1 MSTAATFRSRL
12 VAREPLYGAWSV
24 IPSPFSVRLLASGGV
39 DYVVTDLQHGGAT
52 EHDLPGMTDA
62 IRIAGAA
69 PVGRVRHAH
78 PADIGRALDLGC
90 EGVIVPNV
98 DSAAQARD
106 VAAAVRYPPAGRR
119 SAGGVLAARDPFCLV
134 MVESAEALADLDATL
149 AVDGVDGIYVGPNDM
164 SRALGCKLDPDDP
177 VLGPALQ
184 RIWAACAAAGKP
196 VGVHAADGAMAR
208 RYRDAGCTLL
218 TVTAD
223 VAGIA
228 RDLAAQLGRAM
239 ES

>member
-1 MSTAATFRSRL
+1 
-12 VAREPLYGAWSV
+12 
-24 IPSPFSVRLLASGGV
+24 
-39 DYVVTDLQHGGAT
+39 
-52 EHDLPGMTDA
+52 MTDA

-149 AVDGVDGIYVGPNDM
+149 AVDGVDGIYVGPNDL

-228 RDLAAQLGRAM
+228 RDLATQLGRAR

>member
-1 MSTAATFRSRL
+1 
-12 VAREPLYGAWSV
+12 
-24 IPSPFSVRLLASGGV
+24 
-39 DYVVTDLQHGGAT
+39 
-52 EHDLPGMTDA
+52 
-62 IRIAGAA
+62 
-69 PVGRVRHAH
+69 
-78 PADIGRALDLGC
+78 
-90 EGVIVPNV
+90 
-98 DSAAQARD
+98 
-106 VAAAVRYPPAGRR
+106 
-119 SAGGVLAARDPFCLV
+119 

-149 AVDGVDGIYVGPNDM
+149 AVDGVDGVYVGPNDL

-177 VLGPALQ
+177 VLGPALE

-228 RDLAAQLGRAM
+228 RDLAAQLGRAR